1 MSSDKNTLPGRVT
14 MTDEEPG
21 VVRVPKPERQFV
33 DAPEPGTYRDPF
45 DGKLKRQR
53 KRQGSEWWG
62 DLLERIK
69 R

>member
-1 MSSDKNTLPGRVT
+1 MSEPPRVT
-14 MTDEEPG
+14 LTDEAPK
-21 VVRVPKPERQFV
+21 VVRIPKAERLFV

-45 DGKLKRQR
+45 TGKLMRLR

-62 DLLERIK
+62 TLLDRIH